1 MADRHGHESIR
12 GSQGEESR
20 ERMQSDWPPR
30 TFILPSKN
38 IVSAAQLHLL
48 VVQEDD
54 PRWLCE
60 TLHSFGFSVQTVRH
74 GGTALDCLAQMKGIA
89 GVLLDV
95 RARTTD
101 DRLLVSELRHRH
113 PQMPIMTMA
122 GRQDIDLLRASI
134 GLGAYEYLVT
144 PIHEDILKMKC
155 ATVFVYQVRAD
166 SVQPM
171 DGQIDRAGPATTG

>member
-1 MADRHGHESIR
+1 
-12 GSQGEESR
+12 
-20 ERMQSDWPPR
+20 MQSGWLP
-30 TFILPSKN
+30 TQFILPSKDV
-38 IVSAAQLHLL
+38 VSAAQLHLL
-48 VVQEDD
+48 IVQVDD
-54 PRWLCE
+54 SLWLCE

-74 GGTALDCLAQMKGIA
+74 GGGTALDCLAQLKGIA

-95 RARTTD
+95 RARTAD
-101 DRLLVSELRHRH
+101 DRPLLPALRHRY

-144 PIHEDILKMKC
+144 PTHEDMLKIKC
-155 ATVFVYQVRAD
+155 AKVFVYQVRAD

-171 DGQIDRAGPATTG
+171 DGQIDRAGPATAG

>member
-1 MADRHGHESIR
+1 MISAITGR
-12 GSQGEESR
+12 GYQSR
-20 ERMQSDWPPR
+20 AYMQSGWPP
-30 TFILPSKN
+30 TKFILPSKDV
-38 IVSAAQLHLL
+38 VSAAQLHLL
-48 VVQEDD
+48 IVQEDD
-54 PRWLCE
+54 PLWLCE
-60 TLHSFGFSVQTVRH
+60 MLHSFGFSVQTVRH
-74 GGTALDCLAQMKGIA
+74 GGTALDCLAQMKEIA

-101 DRLLVSELRHRH
+101 DRPLLPALRHRY

-144 PIHEDILKMKC
+144 PTHEDMLKIKC
-155 ATVFVYQVRAD
+155 AKVFFFQIRAD

-171 DGQIDRAGPATTG
+171 DG